1 MSEESKVRL
10 WIWGGFLSVLVLLA
24 VVGAVSYFSFE
35 GTVDKFAESGRVGQS
50 TVQVLLGDRNRRWLP
65 QILDLLDDDRDY
77 LVVVGALHIV
87 GREGLLSLLK
97 QRGYSASQQ

>member
-10 WIWGGFLSVLVLLA
+10 WIWGGFGSVLLLLA

-50 TVQVLLGDRNRRWLP
+50 TVQVLLADRN
-65 QILDLLDDDRDY
+65 
-77 LVVVGALHIV
+77 VAAL
-87 GREGLLSLLK
+87 RS
-97 QRGYSASQQ
+97 